1 MLNLVTLVGRIGGP
15 VTNATSKQG
24 THVTKFSLA
33 TTSAK
38 YNPETGQYTEDVQ
51 WHGIVCFGKL
61 AEKAATWQKG
71 DTITLYGEIRYNS
84 YLDEQTGAKRFYTE
98 IVPDNAKRISKAAAD
113 TTTPNTTPE
122 PQAAPATVAPD
133 DLPF

>member
-15 VTNATSKQG
+15 VTTTTSKQG
-24 THVTKFSLA
+24 TQVTKFSLA
-33 TTSAK
+33 TSTSK
-38 YNPETGQYTEDVQ
+38 YNAETGQYVEDTQ
-51 WHGIVCFGKL
+51 WHAIVCFGKL

-98 IVPDNAKRISKAAAD
+98 IVPDNAKRLGKASD
-113 TTTPNTTPE
+113 TTAPPAPTSE
-122 PQAAPATVAPD
+122 PKSQPATVAPD